1 MCCNH
6 TFNHRT
12 EKITNGLKADLAT
25 NTKVFMGTPAH
36 TNKHN
41 WLQYVPGG
49 QPRPGHTLWEDVST
63 AL

>member
-1 MCCNH
+1 M
-6 TFNHRT
+6 
-12 EKITNGLKADLAT
+12 ADLAT